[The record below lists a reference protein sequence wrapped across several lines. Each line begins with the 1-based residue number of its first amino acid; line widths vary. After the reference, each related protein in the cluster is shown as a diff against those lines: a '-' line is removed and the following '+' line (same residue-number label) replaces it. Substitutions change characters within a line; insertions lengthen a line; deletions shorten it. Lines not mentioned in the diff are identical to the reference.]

1 MGVLGN
7 QARIE
12 VTNLSPYPHQL
23 SFRVRDDDGAWSLV
37 KTRAISIT
45 FPNAK
50 PQATISTILRK
61 GTEGEVLTFQ
71 GTGFDS
77 DGDVIAFQWESALDG
92 PFSSSPTVN
101 YDGLSVGNH
110 TITFSVQDDDG
121 VWSDPDTMELSI
133 TAAEEPDPQDQDTE
147 GEGFLG
153 LSTSLLMLILLA
165 VCLLLGGGGFA
176 MAMRK
181 KKDDGSSKDDVDAD
195 SGAMLPKASPGMD
208 ETDRILAAVGETGD
222 IPPPKEDLPLEAPE
236 RIGDT
241 TPDGPSIDFSSSG
254 PSQPE
259 PEPELP
265 EPEPPTEAPDSPD
278 LAELMLKG
286 GEPSPSKLPDLPVA
300 PPPPSEEP
308 APKARGRPSGPFGED
323 DDDVTAPFS
332 AVGARPKKAD
342 KAPAR
347 KKRTREERPPAAPE
361 PPTEAPAPP
370 PPDIATIECP
380 SCQNRME
387 IPKLG
392 RLQTIKCSGCGMEGD
407 VEI

>member
-1 MGVLGN
+1 M
-7 QARIE
+7 
-12 VTNLSPYPHQL
+12 
-23 SFRVRDDDGAWSLV
+23 
-37 KTRAISIT
+37 
-45 FPNAK
+45 
-50 PQATISTILRK
+50 
-61 GTEGEVLTFQ
+61 
-71 GTGFDS
+71 
-77 DGDVIAFQWESALDG
+77 
-92 PFSSSPTVN
+92 SS
-101 YDGLSVGNH
+101 
-110 TITFSVQDDDG
+110 
-121 VWSDPDTMELSI
+121 
-133 TAAEEPDPQDQDTE
+133 
-147 GEGFLG
+147 
-153 LSTSLLMLILLA
+153 
-165 VCLLLGGGGFA
+165 
-176 MAMRK
+176 
-181 KKDDGSSKDDVDAD
+181 
-195 SGAMLPKASPGMD
+195 
-208 ETDRILAAVGETGD
+208 
-222 IPPPKEDLPLEAPE
+222 
-236 RIGDT
+236 
-241 TPDGPSIDFSSSG
+241 
-254 PSQPE
+254 
-259 PEPELP
+259 
-265 EPEPPTEAPDSPD
+265 PTEAPDSPD